1 MVTNLETFLPRLQNT
16 AFFLFLIIILG
27 ISIRFFYFPFEVP
40 IVTDGYFSFIYS
52 ASTVFSGE
60 LPIGYT
66 VGNTGWAN
74 FLSLI
79 FSLMEKTDPMY
90 LRMCKELQVFFYLH
104 SQLFLLIL
112 FLKNL
117 QIIN

>member
-1 MVTNLETFLPRLQNT
+1 M
-16 AFFLFLIIILG
+16 
-27 ISIRFFYFPFEVP
+27 P

-90 LRMCKELQVFFYLH
+90 LMDVQRT
-104 SQLFLLIL
+104 SSIFLSTLT
-112 FLKNL
+112 
-117 QIIN
+117 IIPAYFIFKKFTNYKLAIFGCLLLAIEPR